1 MDQIN
6 PEVSS
11 QSTEPTVEATEAQVS
26 APAKEEAVGSGIKA
40 HIDSALSKVGKTSEQ
55 AAVEAA
61 IEAYKPNF
69 KFKAAD
75 KEYEFDEWVRP
86 VIKNAD
92 HEKKLREIYEK
103 AYGLDHVKSERD
115 KFRTDY
121 KTVNDQYSAL
131 NKGLDHL
138 SSMLKNKDLHSFFSA
153 LKVPEQDVLQY
164 ALSRVQYSQLPP
176 EQRMALD
183 QQYEEKQKL
192 SYYEQANQELIAA
205 YQNQMV
211 QQRTSE
217 LDGYLGRPEVAQI
230 ASAFDARVGRPGAF
244 KDEVIKRGQYYASLP
259 EPQDVTVEQA
269 VREIMSFVGT
279 APQAQ
284 QAQGMQA
291 EGEMNEGQQA
301 VIQQNQKPVIP
312 NIKGRGSSPAK
323 KVVRSIEDIRN
334 MSKSFQD

>member
-1 MDQIN
+1 MDQQEIQSN
-6 PEVSS
+6 L
-11 QSTEPTVEATEAQVS
+11 STETTVESVEAQT
-26 APAKEEAVGSGIKA
+26 PTPTKEEVAGSGIKA
-40 HIDSALSKVGKTSEQ
+40 HIENALANVDKQPGQ
-55 AAVEAA
+55 AVAP
-61 IEAYKPNF
+61 AYTPNF

-75 KEYEFDEWVRP
+75 KEYEFDEWLRP
-86 VIKNAD
+86 IVKNPE
-92 HEKKLREIYEK
+92 HEKKLRELYEK

-121 KTVNDQYSAL
+121 KSINDQYSAL

-138 SSMLKNKDLHSFFSA
+138 SSMIKNKDYHGFLNA
-153 LKVPEQDVLQY
+153 LKIPEQDILQY

-230 ASAFDARVGRPGAF
+230 ASAFDARIGRPGAF

-259 EPQDVTVEQA
+259 EPQDISVEQA
-269 VREIMSFVGT
+269 VREIMSFVGPT
-279 APQAQ
+279 PQPAQQQQASMGETMGQMSESPQAP
-284 QAQGMQA
+284 
-291 EGEMNEGQQA
+291 
-301 VIQQNQKPVIP
+301 VQNQKPVIP
-312 NIKGRGSSPAK
+312 NIKGRGTSPAK
-323 KVVRSIEDIRN
+323 KVVKSIDDIRKLAAS
-334 MSKSFQD
+334 ME